1 MPQPPRPSRPRARP
15 PGARPS
21 GARPT
26 SAAWGLALA
35 LAGALALGGCGTLL
49 DPSASVPSATLP
61 PGAGGPPSSGA
72 SGDPAARAT
81 GTPTDEEAEVSEVSG
96 LVPLEDEDVVDLA
109 ARMER
114 VLTDGTEDEWAA
126 FFEGDD
132 LVESQRH
139 WFRAVREVPM
149 DVRELLPDAVE
160 TRDGEDG
167 TVVRL
172 VFAHQV
178 SGADEVPAA
187 QAYRLTVR
195 RPPGEEARVSAVEG
209 ADGTDA
215 HPQLW
220 DLDAVAVTVTDQ
232 LVLLAPQDR
241 QDDVAALLPGLES
254 AVANVFLDFDE
265 GDRERL
271 VVQLVDGDTL
281 LAIADDGD
289 LAVDPAGVA
298 MTLPGAGE
306 RPGRGELG
314 VGLADDHV
322 DRIVLDLD
330 LLVEEL
336 AFGTPPGGWGLMRH
350 EGVHAVVDGDPDV
363 MPPVWVWEGLAEWY
377 GYRRDYLVDQAYRQA
392 VASAGGDPLELPD
405 SFSDYYYDS
414 QEAGELAYASSAM
427 VFGFLEQRFGFGTA
441 RDVGVG
447 LTGSDTWHDTQEAD
461 ALLVELTGMTLEG
474 LEQEWAAW
482 AVASYG

>member
-1 MPQPPRPSRPRARP
+1 MLQPPPRALARARP
-15 PGARPS
+15 TRAARVS
-21 GARPT
+21 T
-26 SAAWGLALA
+26 LTLAALLV
-35 LAGALALGGCGTLL
+35 LGGCGTLL

-61 PGAGGPPSSGA
+61 PGAGGPPSSGI
-72 SGDPAARAT
+72 SGDPGARAT
-81 GTPTDEEAEVSEVSG
+81 AAPDEQEAEVSEVSG
-96 LVPLEDEDVVDLA
+96 LVPMEDADVVDLTD
-109 ARMER
+109 RMEE
-114 VLTDGTEDEWAA
+114 VLADGTEEEWAA
-126 FFEGDD
+126 FFEGQD
-132 LVESQRH
+132 LVESQRR

-178 SGADEVPAA
+178 SGADPVPAA
-187 QAYRLTVR
+187 QTYRVTVR
-195 RPPGEEARVSAVEG
+195 RPPGEEPRISAVEG
-209 ADGTDA
+209 ADRTDA

-232 LVLLAPQDR
+232 LVVLAPQDR
-241 QDDVAALLPGLES
+241 QDDVVALLPGLQS
-254 AVANVFLDFDE
+254 AVANVFLDFEE
-265 GDRERL
+265 GDRSRL
-271 VVQLVDGDTL
+271 VVQLVDPGTL
-281 LAIADDGD
+281 LAIADDED

-298 MTLPGAGE
+298 MTLPGAGD
-306 RPGRGELG
+306 RPAPGELG
-314 VGLADDHV
+314 VGPADEHV

-392 VASAGGDPLELPD
+392 VASAGGEALELPD

-427 VFGFLEQRFGFGTA
+427 VFSFLEQRFGFATA

-447 LTGSDTWHDTQEAD
+447 LTESDTWHDTQEAD
-461 ALLVELTGMTLEG
+461 AMLLELTGMTLEG

-482 AVASYG
+482 AVATYG